1 MKKVALLV
9 LILLLIA
16 PFFADIGFANDDLPR
31 QLRTL
36 QTHSNYGRFALI
48 SSMKNRLVVDKH
60 GHRIEVVTDDQV
72 TTVNEVK
79 PDRNTSSD
87 LLERQRESRK
97 ILYSEG
103 LVLFSLTNILASEK
117 GIVAVHTLNKDF
129 TNIRV
134 IQVLDEK
141 LTVVSTWEDETLVP
155 GVDYRLGMEPL
166 AVSPS
171 GLVAALGEPG
181 EVLVYSV
188 VGEIVKSIVIRGVFN
203 QSRDPVM
210 LGLDLQKNYHLS
222 PDTVELVRARERR
235 TTRKVKEF
243 IQENDRRL
251 EGKRIEI
258 PQLDSANIN
267 GLFFLPDNSLN
278 ILVGSRWIYSVNMSS
293 AAVRVLDLA
302 DSLRRDG
309 PQDDLI
315 YQILCKGWELYLLT
329 RHRVLR
335 MNMENGLHDVS
346 EISLEMGEDTVNH
359 WTVLKGEGRDSNR
372 RYFIEFSDSGKRIV
386 ELGIR

>member
-1 MKKVALLV
+1 MKKFALLV
-9 LILLLIA
+9 LMLLLVA
-16 PFFADIGFANDDLPR
+16 PFFADIGLANEDLPR

-36 QTHSNYGRFALI
+36 QTHSNHGRFALI

-60 GHRIEVVTDDQV
+60 AHRIEVVTDNQV
-72 TTVNEVK
+72 TTVNEVR

-87 LLERQRESRK
+87 LLEKQKESRK
-97 ILYSEG
+97 ILYSDG
-103 LVLFSLTNILASEK
+103 LVLFSLTNIVASEK
-117 GIVAVHTLNKDF
+117 GIVAVHTLNKDY

-210 LGLDLQKNYHLS
+210 PGLDLQKNYHLS

-235 TTRKVKEF
+235 TTRKAKEF
-243 IQENDRRL
+243 IQEKDRRL
-251 EGKRIEI
+251 EGKR
-258 PQLDSANIN
+258 
-267 GLFFLPDNSLN
+267 GLP
-278 ILVGSRWIYSVNMSS
+278 
-293 AAVRVLDLA
+293 
-302 DSLRRDG
+302 
-309 PQDDLI
+309 
-315 YQILCKGWELYLLT
+315 T
-329 RHRVLR
+329 
-335 MNMENGLHDVS
+335 VS
-346 EISLEMGEDTVNH
+346 
-359 WTVLKGEGRDSNR
+359 
-372 RYFIEFSDSGKRIV
+372 
-386 ELGIR
+386 